1 MPVSMLGPSPALAIE
16 HFTSFDEFRPSEV
29 MGGGISVPLHPEDF
43 SVSRAILALSGGLLV
58 LQRSFARRLEADMGT
73 RGTGLII
80 PLASPAYAEINGK
93 VINNSNIALLRNK
106 VPAHTIEPHANT
118 YVMLRFN
125 SGMQDR
131 GWADFDDGLE
141 LFNSEPEHL
150 DHLRTAV
157 LDSVRF
163 ASACT
168 KPREFSSQSEGVQET
183 LIAALDNIL
192 VLGGVRRARAG
203 SFDKHRKIVA
213 KLDEL
218 VQTSPADPLFSD
230 GLAKSLGTSVRTLQT
245 AVQAVHGMSLHQ
257 HLRLKKLWWV
267 RSELLTGN
275 PLLTVRAAALA
286 NGFWHMGEF
295 SQLYKATFG
304 DTPSETLLRAR
315 RFCGS

>member
-1 MPVSMLGPSPALAIE
+1 MPVRVLGPSPALAIE

-29 MGGGISVPLHPEDF
+29 MGGGISVPLRPEDF
-43 SVSRAILALSGGLLV
+43 SVSRAILALPGGLVV

-73 RGTGLII
+73 THGTGLII
-80 PLASPAYAEINGK
+80 PLAFPAHAEINGK

-125 SGMQDR
+125 SSMQDR
-131 GWADFDDGLE
+131 GWADFDNGLE
-141 LFNSEPEHL
+141 LFNSEPRHL

-157 LDSVRF
+157 LDSFRF

-168 KPREFSSQSEGVQET
+168 EPREFLNLSETVQET

-192 VLGGVRRARAG
+192 VLGGVKRARAG

-218 VQTSPADPLFSD
+218 GPVL
-230 GLAKSLGTSVRTLQT
+230 
-245 AVQAVHGMSLHQ
+245 
-257 HLRLKKLWWV
+257 
-267 RSELLTGN
+267 N
-275 PLLTVRAAALA
+275 
-286 NGFWHMGEF
+286 
-295 SQLYKATFG
+295 
-304 DTPSETLLRAR
+304 
-315 RFCGS
+315 